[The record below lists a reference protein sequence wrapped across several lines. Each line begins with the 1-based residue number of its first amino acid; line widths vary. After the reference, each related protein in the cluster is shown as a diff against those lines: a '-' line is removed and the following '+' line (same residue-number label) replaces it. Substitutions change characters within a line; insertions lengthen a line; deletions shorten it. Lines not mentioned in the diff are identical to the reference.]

1 MGTFE
6 RRVFSEQFSPQEQTQ
21 KSTETHRSYDT
32 RLFLQDM
39 RIQKLRRVFVN
50 KISFYDALLRASR
63 GVLSD
68 VVIGAEMSTE
78 EFHRFCNQPVGYEP
92 FAPFHV
98 GEYEYQRALVRISMR
113 AGSIGALPQ
122 IYDVVMNVDIE
133 DTVDRGTANLAA
145 KETVI
150 PYHKHYYTKP
160 EVTVTLQAGNT
171 GDGVITPVLTAIGTE
186 SFRCVLRKED
196 GTPAAGTIS
205 WTEIGY

>member
-1 MGTFE
+1 MGTLE

-21 KSTETHRSYDT
+21 KTTETHRVYDT
-32 RLFLQDM
+32 HLILQDVQM
-39 RIQKLRRVFVN
+39 QKLRRIFTEKV
-50 KISFYDALLRASR
+50 SFYGALLRVSH

-68 VVIGAEMSTE
+68 IVIGAEMSME
-78 EFHRFCNQPVGYEP
+78 EFRRFCNQPVGYEP
-92 FAPFHV
+92 FAPFYV

-133 DTVDRGTANLAA
+133 DTVDRGTANIAA
-145 KETVI
+145 KETAV

-171 GDGVITPVLTAIGTE
+171 GDGIITPVLTTVGTE

-196 GTPAAGTIS
+196 GTHAAGTIS
-205 WTEIGY
+205 WTAIGY